1 MKTRPISKPTYM
13 IESVH
18 NALLLLNA
26 VRDHGSLRLKDAAEE
41 IGVAESTAHRLLAML
56 IYHGFV
62 VQDESRR
69 YLPGPSI
76 GVGPTGSS
84 WTRTFRDA
92 CLDSMHELAS
102 LTGET
107 VNLVVRTGVESRVIG
122 AVESEK
128 LLRVG
133 NRQGHVPPART
144 SAGGRV
150 LLAQLDDS
158 ALADLYRSEYAL
170 SADRLTPAEFALLQ
184 KELRVVSERGYAT
197 AVDAVEVG
205 LSSVAVCLRNGE
217 GVALGALVV
226 AMPTTRFHAS
236 LESGL
241 VSQMRRT
248 AAGIESRIRD
258 LRSSDAA

>member
-76 GVGPTGSS
+76 GVGPTHSS
-84 WTRTFRDA
+84 WTKTFRDA
-92 CLDSMHELAS
+92 SLGPMRELAS

-107 VNLVVRTGVESRVIG
+107 VNLVVRTGAESRVIG

-150 LLAQLDDS
+150 LLAQLGDS
-158 ALADLYRSEYAL
+158 ALTDLYQSDHAL
-170 SADRLTPAEFALLQ
+170 SADRLAPAEFAQLCR
-184 KELRVVSERGYAT
+184 ELRAVAEKGYAT
-197 AVDAVEVG
+197 AVDTVEVG
-205 LSSVAVCLRNGE
+205 LSSVALCLRNGE

-226 AMPTTRFHAS
+226 ALPTTRLQSS

-241 VSQMRRT
+241 VAQMRR
-248 AAGIESRIRD
+248 AAVGIESRIRE
-258 LRSSDAA
+258 LRPSGTM

>member
-1 MKTRPISKPTYM
+1 M

-18 NALLLLNA
+18 NALQLLNA

-69 YLPGPSI
+69 YLPGPSM
-76 GVGPTGSS
+76 GVGPTRSS

-92 CLDSMHELAS
+92 CLDSMRELSA

-158 ALADLYRSEYAL
+158 ALADLYQSDHAL
-170 SADRLTPAEFALLQ
+170 SADRLARAEFALLRR
-184 KELRVVSERGYAT
+184 ELRAVVERGYAT
-197 AVDAVEVG
+197 AVDTVESG

-226 AMPTTRFHAS
+226 ALPTTRLQAGM
-236 LESGL
+236 ESGL
-241 VSQMRRT
+241 LAQIRRA

-258 LRSSDAA
+258 LRPSDTL

>member
-1 MKTRPISKPTYM
+1 M

-56 IYHGFV
+56 VYHGFV

-69 YLPGPSI
+69 YLPGPSM

-92 CLDSMHELAS
+92 CLDSMHELSS

-122 AVESEK
+122 AVESER

-150 LLAQLDDS
+150 LLAQLDDT
-158 ALADLYRSEYAL
+158 ALADLYRSDHAL
-170 SADRLTPAEFALLQ
+170 SAARLSPAEFAQLQ
-184 KELRVVSERGYAT
+184 RELRVVAEKGYAT
-197 AVDAVEVG
+197 AVDTVEVG

-226 AMPTTRFHAS
+226 AMPTTRLQAG
-236 LESGL
+236 LESG
-241 VSQMRRT
+241 VVTQMRR
-248 AAGIESRIRD
+248 AADKIESCVRD
-258 LRSSDAA
+258 LRPSDAV

>member
-18 NALLLLNA
+18 NALLLLSA

-92 CLDSMHELAS
+92 CLEPMNELS
-102 LTGET
+102 SCTGET

-122 AVESEK
+122 TVESEK

-133 NRQGHVPPART
+133 NRQGHVPLARM
-144 SAGGRV
+144 SAGGKI
-150 LLAQLDDS
+150 LLAQLDED
-158 ALADLYRSEYAL
+158 ALAQLYHSDYAL
-170 SADRLTPAEFALLQ
+170 APDHLSAGEFELLR
-184 KELRVVSERGYAT
+184 KELRSIAENGYAT
-197 AVDAVEVG
+197 AVDSVEVG
-205 LSSVAVCLRNGE
+205 LSSVAICLRNGD
-217 GVALGALVV
+217 GSVLGALVV
-226 AMPTTRFHAS
+226 AMPTIRFHAA
-236 LESGL
+236 LGSGL
-241 VSQMRRT
+241 VAQMGATARRISP
-248 AAGIESRIRD
+248 AIREI
-258 LRSSDAA
+258 RPSDDN